1 MISLQNHIQRYLNN
15 PQSEIWWPNLASF
28 IILHSERYSYQFESY
43 STTSIIS
50 SKESEPVKVF
60 PVSAIPAAKLE
71 FLCAAHAQLFAKQEV
86 RQVNLER
93 FSAPET
99 IEKIDLAIDLIRV
112 SPTLLDVISNLVKSV
127 HIIQAEPGFDISFTD
142 PELPFSIFISIPT
155 DNKHSNLRLAES
167 IIHEAMHLQ
176 LSIIEKEIS
185 LVHDDKSKFYSP
197 WKKMLRPTSGI
208 MHALYVF
215 TAIKQW
221 LEVVKNTPE
230 GYDYACY
237 RIREIQEELALLD
250 YETCYDSLT
259 DSGKVLFD
267 TMTCSLEG

>member
-1 MISLQNHIQRYLNN
+1 MISLQTHIQKYLNN
-15 PQSEIWWPNLASF
+15 SRSDIWWPNLAPF
-28 IILHSERYSYQFESY
+28 IIFHSGRYSYHLENY
-43 STTSIIS
+43 STASMIS
-50 SKESEPVKVF
+50 SKEAEPVKIL
-60 PVSAIPAAKLE
+60 PISTLSAAKLE
-71 FLCAAHAQLFAKQEV
+71 FLCDAHAKFFAKQEV
-86 RQVNLER
+86 RQVSLER
-93 FSAPET
+93 FCAPET
-99 IEKIDLAIDLIRV
+99 IEKIDSAIDLIRV
-112 SPTLLDVISNLVKSV
+112 SPTLLDVISTLVKSV
-127 HIIQAEPGFDISFTD
+127 HIIHADPGFDISFTD
-142 PELPFSIFISIPT
+142 PELPFSIFISIAT
-155 DNKHSNLRLAES
+155 DNKHPKLRLAES

-221 LEVVKNTPE
+221 LELIKNTPE

-237 RIREIQEELALLD
+237 RLREIQEELALLN
-250 YETCYDSLT
+250 YEACYDSLT
-259 DSGKVLFD
+259 DSGKTLFD